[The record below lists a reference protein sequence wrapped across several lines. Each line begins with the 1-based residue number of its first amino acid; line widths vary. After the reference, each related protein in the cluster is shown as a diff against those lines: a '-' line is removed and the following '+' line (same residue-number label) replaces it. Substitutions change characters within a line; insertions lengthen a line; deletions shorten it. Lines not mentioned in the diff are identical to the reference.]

1 MKAMWLAVVA
11 ILGVGG
17 MAQAQM
23 AKDDAER
30 VQKAAEVVR
39 ALRGAPDNG
48 IPDEL
53 FGKANCVVVMT
64 GVKKAAL
71 GIGGEY
77 GKGVMS
83 CRTADA
89 WSAPVFMQLAK
100 GSVGFQIGAQEAD
113 LVLLVMNKNGIEKML
128 NDKVTLGA
136 DASVAAG
143 PVGRTGAAATDVRL
157 NAQVLSYSRS
167 RGLFAGIDLSGGVL
181 RPDKDANEKAYGKTV
196 APITV
201 VQGNAGPAPATARV
215 LVDALGNTGV
225 RATTGVR

>member
-11 ILGVGG
+11 ILGLGG
-17 MAQAQM
+17 IVQADM
-23 AKDDAER
+23 TRDESER
-30 VQKAAEVVR
+30 ARKAAEVIS
-39 ALRGAPDNG
+39 ALRDAPDNG

-53 FGKANCVVVMT
+53 FTKANCVIVMP

-83 CRTADA
+83 CRTANG

-113 LVLLVMNKNGIEKML
+113 LVLLVMNKNGIDKML

-143 PVGRTGAAATDVRL
+143 PVGRTGAAATDLKL

-167 RGLFAGIDLSGGVL
+167 RGLFAGIDLSGGAL
-181 RPDKDANEKAYGKTV
+181 RPDKDANVHAYGANV
-196 APITV
+196 APVSI
-201 VQGNAGPAPATARV
+201 VQGDTTPVPVGARAF
-215 LVDALGNTGV
+215 VDALGTGV